1 MTRHMGCAFVLA
13 AVLAAL
19 PAHAETFSLNDA
31 LGAAYV
37 SNPQLAAQRAALRA
51 TDETVAQA
59 NAGWRPT
66 INATGSYGP
75 EHTEISGIPPAFGPA
90 TEYENDHPLQGQV
103 IITEPLFRGGRT
115 YAEIGRAKALVRAG
129 RAQLIGT
136 EQTVL
141 LASVTAYVDMV
152 RDQAILDLRQKNV
165 DVLKKQ
171 LNATQEEFSAGS
183 LTRTD
188 VAQSQA
194 RLASAQSDLTAAQGQ
209 IAISRANF
217 EQVIGRPPPTLDA
230 RPVLPTQLPGTEDET
245 LAQALRQ
252 NPVLVAAKETERA
265 ADYAVD
271 DAIGALAPQ
280 LSLQGQYFTERDSLS
295 SIVGSFG
302 PGGPSGNAMIR
313 TTAILAELNVPIY
326 QGGADEATVR
336 QQKELHSQAQLN
348 SVYAERQVRDN
359 VRSAWSAF
367 QSAEATIASNE
378 SSVTANQLAFEGV
391 SKEQQVGGRTILDVL
406 NAEQE
411 LLNAQ
416 VAVVTSQRNAIVAAY
431 ALLAASGRL
440 TARDLGLQ
448 VKLYD
453 PHEHYNDDADAWFG
467 FGD

>member
-1 MTRHMGCAFVLA
+1 MRRHTGCAFVLA
-13 AVLAAL
+13 AALAVG
-19 PAHAETFSLNDA
+19 PAHAETLSLNDA

-37 SNPQLAAQRAALRA
+37 SNPQLEAQRAALRA
-51 TDETVAQA
+51 TDEGVAQA
-59 NAGWRPT
+59 NAGWRPSV
-66 INATGSYGP
+66 NAGGSYSKEQIEVSGLP
-75 EHTEISGIPPAFGPA
+75 GKVSDKVTRGQLTVTENI
-90 TEYENDHPLQGQV
+90 
-103 IITEPLFRGGRT
+103 FRGGRT

-129 RAQLIGT
+129 RAQLVGT
-136 EQTVL
+136 EETVL
-141 LASVTAYVDMV
+141 LAAVTAYVDMV
-152 RDQAILDLRQKNV
+152 RDSAILDLRQKNV

-171 LNATQEEFSAGS
+171 LSATQIEFDAGS

-188 VAQSQA
+188 VAQAQA
-194 RLASAQSDLTAAQGQ
+194 RLASAQSDLTTAQGQ

-217 EQVIGRPPPTLDA
+217 EAVIGRAPPTLDA
-230 RPVLPTQLPGTEDET
+230 RPVLPPQIPGTEDDT
-245 LAQALRQ
+245 LAQALHQ
-252 NPVLVAAKETERA
+252 NPTLVAAKEAERA

-280 LSLQGQYFTERDSLS
+280 LSVTGEYLYQRDPLQAFSG
-295 SIVGSFG
+295 GFG
-302 PGGPSGNAMIR
+302 TPALGTTLK
-313 TTAILAELNVPIY
+313 TTALIAQLNVPIY
-326 QGGADEATVR
+326 QGGADEASVR

-367 QSAEATIASNE
+367 QSAQATIASYEASVKANE
-378 SSVTANQLAFEGV
+378 LAFEGV

-416 VAVVTSQRNAIVAAY
+416 VAVVTSHRNAIVAAY

-440 TARDLGLQ
+440 TAHELGLN

-453 PHEHYNDDADAWFG
+453 PREHYNDDADAWFG